1 MNFDA
6 LVATMRLRAG
16 AAGPVVIALSGGVD
30 SGLVAAAAH
39 AAGHGRD
46 RASVV
51 AATVRSELTAA
62 RDVARASEVARHIG
76 LAHCILEMRLLDN
89 EAVRRND
96 ADRCYHCKGAIF
108 GLMRREFGHTCL
120 LVDGTNAD
128 DDPARPGLRAAR
140 EHGVFHP
147 LRELSI
153 PKTRVRE
160 LARAAGLPNWDTPS
174 ESCLATRLPQGAT
187 LTQERL
193 DKVRAM
199 EDFLHE
205 RGVTTVRARHD
216 DMVATVEY
224 PAQYAEIMRQ
234 ERDSLADL
242 IKGIGLGSCRL
253 KEWTE

>member
-1 MNFDA
+1 MDFDA
-6 LVATMRLRAG
+6 LVSIMMQRMG
-16 AAGPVVIALSGGVD
+16 EGSPVVVALSGGVD

-39 AAGHGRD
+39 AAGTGPH
-46 RASVV
+46 RARVV
-51 AATVRSELTAA
+51 AVTVRSELTAGC
-62 RDVARASEVARHIG
+62 DVARASEVARHIG
-76 LAHCILEMRLLDN
+76 LNHRILDVRMLEN
-89 EAVRRND
+89 EAVKRNN

-108 GLMRREFGHTCL
+108 GLLRRAFGRKCL

-128 DDPARPGLRAAR
+128 DDPARPGLRAAL

-153 PKTRVRE
+153 PKERVRE
-160 LARAAGLPNWDTPS
+160 LARAVGLPNWATPS
-174 ESCLATRLPQGAT
+174 ESCLATRLLQGAA

-199 EDFLHE
+199 EDFLRE
-205 RGVTTVRARHD
+205 RGVKTLRARHD

-224 PAQYAEIMRQ
+224 PAQYAEIMEQ
-234 ERDSLADL
+234 ERDSLAEM
-242 IKGIGLGSCRL
+242 IKGIGLGSCQF